1 MVGIAATAHVRVARP
16 ARGLAEVERFYV
28 EGLGMRVLYRATS
41 VAGDP
46 EHAHDLL
53 MVGWPAAGWHLELVR
68 DPADPV
74 EPRPT
79 VEDLLVVYLDGPVDE
94 AIVARMERAGGRRV
108 ASNNPYWDR
117 FGVTVEDPD
126 GYRLVL
132 CERAWRNADW
142 A

>member
-1 MVGIAATAHVRVARP
+1 MSGIEQTAHVQIARP
-16 ARGLAEVERFYV
+16 SRGLAAAARFWI

-41 VAGDP
+41 VPGDP
-46 EHAHDLL
+46 DHAHDLL
-53 MVGWPAAGWHLELVR
+53 MVGWPAVRWRLELVR
-68 DPADPV
+68 GPAAPV

-94 AIVARMERAGGRRV
+94 EVVSRLERAGGRR
-108 ASNNPYWDR
+108 APANNPYWDR
-117 FGVTVEDPD
+117 FGVTIEDPD

-132 CERAWRNADW
+132 CERSWRNADW